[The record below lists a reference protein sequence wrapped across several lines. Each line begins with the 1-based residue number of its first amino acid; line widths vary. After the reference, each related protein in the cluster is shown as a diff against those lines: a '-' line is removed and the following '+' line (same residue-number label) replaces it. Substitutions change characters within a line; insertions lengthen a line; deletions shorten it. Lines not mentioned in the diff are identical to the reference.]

1 LLNQMTDFT
10 SVPHFRMVV
19 LAPAA
24 ATIPKVFER
33 VAQDPI
39 AHRRI
44 LTSMQQMRGRVAL
57 REGAVKPCDLT
68 QDGRHRMPGDEDSW
82 HLIRMDPDDNVRGCA
97 RVLVH
102 PNRATFPQLRLASS
116 AVAQH
121 PEWGERVRQIVESD
135 LLRAYEQKVNVVEPG
150 GWVLEEQLRGTSEA
164 ILIALSAF
172 AWARFIGT
180 CLAYVTATVKH
191 HSSLMLRRLGAES
204 LYFGGE
210 AIPKYYDSR
219 YSCEMELL
227 RLQSQGIHPRFE
239 SRLSFLHELISTAP
253 MIQAGPLSRCAVA

>member
-1 LLNQMTDFT
+1 
-10 SVPHFRMVV
+10 MVV

-24 ATIPKVFER
+24 ATIPQVFER
-33 VAQDPI
+33 AVQDRVAHQ
-39 AHRRI
+39 RI

-57 REGAVKPCDLT
+57 REGAVKPVDLLP
-68 QDGRHRMPGDEDSW
+68 DGRHRMPGDEDSW
-82 HLIRMDPDDNVRGCA
+82 HLIRLDPDDNVKGCA

-102 PNRATFPQLRLASS
+102 PNTATFPQLRLASS

-121 PEWGERVRQIVESD
+121 PEWGGRVRQIVESD
-135 LLRAYEQKVNVVEPG
+135 LIRASEEKVNVVEPG
-150 GWVLEEQLRGTSEA
+150 GWVLEERLRGTSEA

-191 HSSLMLRRLGAES
+191 HSSMMLRRLGAES

-210 AIPKYYDSR
+210 EVPRYYDSR

-227 RLQSQGIHPRFE
+227 RLQSQAIHPRFE
-239 SRLSFLHELISTAP
+239 GRLSFLHELLSTAP
-253 MIQAGPLSRCAVA
+253 VFQAAPLARCAAA